1 MVGIKTDSTHE
12 SETMTLPKQI
22 ITVAYIAYGAAS

>member
-1 MVGIKTDSTHE
+1 MVGIKTDSTDE

-22 ITVAYIAYGAAS
+22 ITVAYIAYGAVS